1 MSLPRLRTPHALV
14 LGLLLVG
21 GPSRPALAADDDFE
35 RYVAAARRLYDNL
48 SYERALDQIQR
59 ARRISRGVEQD
70 VTLGLYEGIILADL
84 GRWDE
89 ARESFLTA
97 LLLQPDAT
105 LPVRVSPKVE
115 KEFEAQ
121 RVRARQELARLQPS
135 PVTPGP
141 VKPGPA
147 PSSSAKPGTAQSNA
161 AKSGTASGS
170 VPSGTAKPGTASGPA
185 PSGTAKPG
193 TASGPAPSA
202 SAKTPPPVV
211 SSDRPEQPRPG
222 QLTPSEPSPAVTPL
236 MVETAPRRAPVV
248 PLALLGAGVVAGG
261 LGAYFGVSANG
272 QLADARVAPLREDAL
287 AKFNDAHGSARTANI
302 LFGTA
307 GLAVASAVVTWFLL
321 PGDASSPA
329 SSSAETSR

>member
-59 ARRISRGVEQD
+59 ARRISKGVEQD

-84 GRWDE
+84 GRWEE

-97 LLLQPDAT
+97 LLLQPDAS

-121 RVRARQELARLQPS
+121 RVRARQELARLQSP
-135 PVTPGP
+135 PVT
-141 VKPGPA
+141 PGPA

-161 AKSGTASGS
+161 AK
-170 VPSGTAKPGTASGPA
+170 PGTASGPA
-185 PSGTAKPG
+185 KSGTAS
-193 TASGPAPSA
+193 APAPSA

-211 SSDRPEQPRPG
+211 SSDRPEQPPPSR
-222 QLTPSEPSPAVTPL
+222 LSPSEPSPAVTPSV
-236 MVETAPRRAPVV
+236 VETAPRRAPVV

-321 PGDASSPA
+321 PGDVSSPA
-329 SSSAETSR
+329 SSSGETTR

>member
-1 MSLPRLRTPHALV
+1 MSFPRLRTPRALL

-21 GPSRPALAADDDFE
+21 GPSGTALAADDFE
-35 RYVAAARRLYDNL
+35 RYVAAARRLYENL

-84 GRWDE
+84 GRWGE

-105 LPVRVSPKVE
+105 LPLRVSPKVE

-121 RVRARQELARLQPS
+121 RVRAREELVRLQ
-135 PVTPGP
+135 
-141 VKPGPA
+141 A
-147 PSSSAKPGTAQSNA
+147 PPAKPGATP
-161 AKSGTASGS
+161 SGS
-170 VPSGTAKPGTASGPA
+170 SKA
-185 PSGTAKPG
+185 
-193 TASGPAPSA
+193 
-202 SAKTPPPVV
+202 PPPVV
-211 SSDRPEQPRPG
+211 SSDRPVQPPPR
-222 QLTPSEPSPAVTPL
+222 QLTPSETSLALTPTA
-236 MVETAPRRAPVV
+236 VETEPRRVPVV

-272 QLADARVAPLREDAL
+272 QLADARVVPLREDAL

-329 SSSAETSR
+329 SSSGASNP